1 MKKCLFVDCTLRD
14 NSRTKMIA
22 DAFINNLKDYEIEH
36 LKLDELDL
44 KPLAKEFY
52 WDREKLLTNNQLD
65 HPRFKY
71 AHQIKDAD
79 LVVIAAP
86 YWDMSFPAL
95 LKIYIEN
102 ICVENITFKS
112 SENGLEGLCK
122 ADNLVFITT
131 RGGFSANTDFEQAT
145 PYLKM
150 LCPFLGFKKFTCI
163 DAEGLT
169 NNNSSSYKQLDEA
182 IDKAKLLAKTL

>member
-1 MKKCLFVDCTLRD
+1 MKKCLFVDCTLRP

-22 DAFINNLKDYEIEH
+22 DALINNLQDYDIKH

-44 KPLAKEFY
+44 KPLTKDFY
-52 WDREKLLTNNQLD
+52 WDREKLLANKQFN

-71 AHQIKDAD
+71 ANEIKEAN

-86 YWDMSFPAL
+86 FWDMSFPSL

-102 ICVENITFKS
+102 ICVEGITFNTTDK
-112 SENGLEGLCK
+112 GMQGLCI

-131 RGGFSANTDFEQAT
+131 RGGYCANTDFEQAT

-163 DAEGLT
+163 DAEGL
-169 NNNSSSYKQLDEA
+169 NDSSHTSYEQLDDA
-182 IDKAKLLAKTL
+182 IDKAKLLAKEL